1 MQKRFSLVAVIA
13 LACLAFAAPTY
24 ADICGSVVG
33 NLVQNC
39 GFEASTSFPPMDWT
53 FTPAPGGGS
62 DIFLE
67 SGGSGCSSGN
77 NCVWFG
83 AVGRTDDTI
92 SQTLSNAA
100 GTFDLRFYLGHTS
113 TNRANDFNVFWDGT
127 NVFSITN
134 TASFAIGLVDI
145 AGLIGTGND
154 TITFAGREVPNWYQ
168 LDDVSVVQTS
178 PEPAS
183 LLLLGSA
190 LAGAGILVRRR
201 FAKQ

>member
-1 MQKRFSLVAVIA
+1 
-13 LACLAFAAPTY
+13 
-24 ADICGSVVG
+24 
-33 NLVQNC
+33 
-39 GFEASTSFPPMDWT
+39 
-53 FTPAPGGGS
+53 
-62 DIFLE
+62 LE

-100 GTFDLRFYLGHTS
+100 GTFDLQFYLDHSITDS
-113 TNRANDFNVFWDGT
+113 ANDFNVFWDGK

-154 TITFAGREVPNWYQ
+154 TITFAGREVPSWYQ
-168 LDDVSVVQTS
+168 LDDVSVVQTT